1 MPDILSQSQIDDLL
15 NNLTTGKID
24 IQEMEDTDSKKK
36 PPKEYDFRSPKK
48 FTKEQLKTLNSIH
61 ESYARMLSS
70 YFTGVLRMFSQVS
83 VTQIEEQRY
92 HEFNNALP
100 DSVMIGV
107 VDLKP
112 NIENVVDSQIMLEI
126 SKDISF
132 AIIDRLLGGSGEIVK
147 DRNDSRDF
155 TEIEVALMESI
166 LIQTIKMLRDTWS
179 AHVELDPVLMSVE
192 TNSRLV
198 QSIGLDEIVVIIVM
212 DVQIKGQKG
221 AISICMP
228 AVYLEEIMATLN
240 SKNPKS
246 NRKFDEVKEQQK
258 KETIF
263 SSLKE
268 GALEIKGVL
277 GQVEL
282 TLHDVMGLQVDD
294 ILRLDKPI
302 DSDITLYVEKSP
314 WFTGKLG
321 IKKNKKAVRI
331 NKILQKEV
339 SI

>member
-1 MPDILSQSQIDDLL
+1 MPDILSQSQIDELL
-15 NNLTTGKID
+15 NGLKTGAIDATTINEDEGKR
-24 IQEMEDTDSKKK
+24 
-36 PPKEYDFRSPKK
+36 PLKEYDFRSPKK

-70 YFTGVLRMFSQVS
+70 YFTGVLRMYSQVS

-112 NIENVVDSQIMLEI
+112 NIENVVDSQIMIEI

-147 DRNDSRDF
+147 DKSDMRDF

-166 LIQTIKMLRDTWS
+166 LIQIIRLLKDTWI
-179 AHVELDPVLMSVE
+179 AHVELDPMLISVE

-212 DVQIKGQKG
+212 DVNIKGQKG
-221 AISICMP
+221 AISICIP

-246 NRKFDEVKEQQK
+246 NRKFDEIKEAQK

-263 SSLKE
+263 SSLRE
-268 GALEIKGVL
+268 GSLEITGALGEM
-277 GQVEL
+277 EL
-282 TLHDVMGLQVDD
+282 ALNDIMTLQVDD
-294 ILRLDKPI
+294 ILRLDKSI
-302 DSDITLYVEKSP
+302 DADITLFVEKSP

-339 SI
+339 NI